1 MKTYY
6 WHEISN
12 CLHIL
17 LHEVVGYA
25 PARVL
30 MIFICTVKIFPLLEQ
45 LTPKCIPYFITE
57 WKHTIVNWFQSVYV
71 ADMDCC
77 WYGLST

>member
-57 WKHTIVNWFQSVYV
+57 
-71 ADMDCC
+71 
-77 WYGLST
+77 